1 MSSAQK
7 IRTGAWAAIAALLLL
22 LAALFS
28 YQLFVKGTDNQ
39 FMSGTKMGDP
49 FNLIDHNGNPITDAA
64 LNGNPSAVFFGFT
77 HCPEVCPTTLYELAT
92 WLDELGEDA
101 NNIRS
106 FFITIDPER
115 DTPIVMKSYVEN
127 FTDRIT
133 GITGEPS
140 DVLKLAKS
148 WHIYWKKIPLDDEDY
163 TMDHSASILLIDSDG
178 QFKGTIA
185 FGENPDVAVEKL
197 RNLARS

>member
-7 IRTGAWAAIAALLLL
+7 IRTGAWVAIAALLLL

-49 FNLIDHNGNPITDAA
+49 FNLIDHNGKPITDAE
-64 LNGNPSAVFFGFT
+64 LNGNPSAVFFGFA

-101 NNIRS
+101 TNIRS

-148 WHIYWKKIPLDDEDY
+148 WHIYWKKIPLDDGDY

-185 FGENPDVAVEKL
+185 FGESSDVAVEKL